1 MKLLTFQT
9 VCLTRDLV
17 YKQACPRMTWSNH
30 TGPKSEAKI
39 MESSQFENRLFI
51 DGEFRIPESDKKFE
65 LFNPA
70 TTERVASVYEAGAE
84 EVNLAVKAAVQAF
97 DSWSEV
103 GAAERS
109 RWLNRFADKLE
120 ENAGELS
127 RLEALTMGRPTHN
140 DFVRKRGTSIIFVIR
155 KLTRR

>member
-1 MKLLTFQT
+1 
-9 VCLTRDLV
+9 
-17 YKQACPRMTWSNH
+17 
-30 TGPKSEAKI
+30 
-39 MESSQFENRLFI
+39 MESSKFENRLFI

-97 DSWSEV
+97 DSWSAV

-120 ENAGELS
+120 ENVGELS

-140 DFVRKRGTSIIFVIR
+140 DFVRKRGISIILVLR
-155 KLTRR
+155 KLTPPFNVRQSPGASACCDTLRARPWMFMAKHP